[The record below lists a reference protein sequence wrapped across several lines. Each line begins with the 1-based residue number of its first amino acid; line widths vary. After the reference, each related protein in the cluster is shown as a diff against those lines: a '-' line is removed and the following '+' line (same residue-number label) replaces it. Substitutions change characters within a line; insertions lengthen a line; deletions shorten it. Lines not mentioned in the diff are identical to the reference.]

1 MGTRLEFFKG
11 KLKLFSFL
19 FLILL
24 ILFVNLGPTF
34 AISRGDYLKD
44 TTEGNKKEEQ
54 LLRKIEIIHETFPQ
68 QTDEAALYA
77 TVVHRGTMTDYIED
91 SYDENFDEEEFR
103 NVWTDLQASFN
114 KLTSDAFAY
123 AQLLG
128 SFIQAC
134 IKCWIEPEDTD
145 DDGED
150 DTEGY
155 YEENCVLET
164 VIEMYADQ
172 WSHTTDVNLEAEIKK
187 PKSIDLLT
195 AATIVMLDSSG
206 WIGTY
211 SDEKYKEAL
220 AGEGLVGNL
229 IHRDNLI
236 SNFVAT
242 LMNGVFCTVRN
253 VMDIATD
260 GAFDEFAL
268 GTYRP
273 GNDFDDLKGFTSQGT
288 SIADKLSRFYTMDKI
303 CALGFIGGTYNHVQ
317 NPDLSTEAGKEQ
329 YQAKKDIVAEQIVGL
344 AEDLRASSGGGSN
357 NCIVNPSA
365 SGAFAT
371 WKQGDPQWGSI
382 SLGGGGSMASIGC
395 LVTSF
400 AITIARS
407 GTQITNLPSGYSSF
421 NPGALATVLNQN
433 GGFTGGG
440 AFTWKGYQS
449 IAPNVKYYSFVH
461 TEITNT
467 ADLAETLAEELSTP
481 AEGKYQKF
489 IIINIHHDNSRQHWI
504 AVDSVTDNEVTL
516 FDPGGVT
523 GNTLDA
529 NYSGWVVD
537 GYKVIYATDVLFGQ
551 TGTSTGGS
559 SGGVYCETG
568 SASLDKLLEL
578 LKRLEGEPSACTVRG
593 VAGYETYIDSMDQ
606 NYAGATTAY
615 GITQVYNRDLAASI
629 GYTNFDTDMSNGCV
643 EKSYIDEMGR
653 LSMEAAVENVRAD
666 YESQSGG
673 KQLEEYQYHSLALV
687 YHHWPVGVHKLIGK
701 LAALDDV
708 RSYEAYHWYLYY
720 NGLGG
725 AQGGLNRREVE
736 YHLLYNGNYNAER
749 VYDVVD
755 TREYW
760 ASRVQVYQSEQ
771 VS

>member
-1 MGTRLEFFKG
+1 MRKRIEIFK
-11 KLKLFSFL
+11 KKIKLFSFL
-19 FLILL
+19 CLILL
-24 ILFVNLGPTF
+24 VLFVNLGPIF
-34 AISRGDYLKD
+34 AISRGDYLEED
-44 TTEGNKKEEQ
+44 TEGNKKEQQ
-54 LLRKIEIIHETFPQ
+54 LLRKIEIIHETYPQ
-68 QTDEAALYA
+68 QIDEEALYA
-77 TVVHRGTMTDYIED
+77 TLVHRGNLTDYIED
-91 SYDENFDEEEFR
+91 SYDEDFDEDEYR
-103 NVWTDLQASFN
+103 DVWTDLQASFT
-114 KLTSDAFAY
+114 KLTSDTFAY

-128 SFIQAC
+128 NFIQAC
-134 IKCWIEPEDTD
+134 IKCWIDPEDTD
-145 DDGED
+145 GDGED

-164 VIEMYADQ
+164 VIDMYADQ
-172 WSHTTDVNLEAEIKK
+172 WSHTTDVNLEQEIKK
-187 PKSIDLLT
+187 PKAVDLLT

-211 SDEKYKEAL
+211 SDEKYEEAL

-273 GNDFDDLKGFTSQGT
+273 GTDFEELKGFTSQGT

-317 NPDLSTEAGKEQ
+317 NPDLSTEEGKER
-329 YQAKKDIVAEQIVGL
+329 YQTKKDIVAKEIIGL
-344 AEDLRASSGGGSN
+344 AQDLRNSSGGGSN
-357 NCIVNPSA
+357 NCVVNPSS

-421 NPGALATVLNQN
+421 NPGALVTVLNKN

-440 AFTWKGYQS
+440 AFTWNGYQS
-449 IAPNVKYYSFVH
+449 IAPNVKYYPFVH
-461 TEITNT
+461 TNITNT
-467 ADLAETLAEELSTP
+467 ADLAETLSAELSTP

-489 IIINIHHDNSRQHWI
+489 IIINIHHNNSSQHWI

-516 FDPGGVT
+516 FDPGGVA

-551 TGTSTGGS
+551 AGTSTGGT
-559 SGGVYCETG
+559 SGSNIYCETSGNIVIPEEYGNGGYTVTVYNDWNWVYAQGEVYDKWAAAG
-568 SASLDKLLEL
+568 SQWDDGIAVIDGRYLI
-578 LKRLEGEPSACTVRG
+578 ACTETFGRVG
-593 VAGYETYIDSMDQ
+593 DKVDFFLDDGTKIPCIIADIKNPGDAGYNQWGHNNGQNVLEFEVSHVAFYNTYHQSNPGTNGWHMEW
-606 NYAGATTAY
+606 AGKRVSSATNL
-615 GITQVYNRDLAASI
+615 G
-629 GYTNFDTDMSNGCV
+629 
-643 EKSYIDEMGR
+643 
-653 LSMEAAVENVRAD
+653 EN
-666 YESQSGG
+666 
-673 KQLEEYQYHSLALV
+673 
-687 YHHWPVGVHKLIGK
+687 I
-701 LAALDDV
+701 
-708 RSYEAYHWYLYY
+708 
-720 NGLGG
+720 LG
-725 AQGGLNRREVE
+725 
-736 YHLLYNGNYNAER
+736 
-749 VYDVVD
+749 
-755 TREYW
+755 
-760 ASRVQVYQSEQ
+760 
-771 VS
+771 